1 MKRLILSLFLI
12 APLMGLAQE
21 SQIDSLTNKITY
33 TEVVKTPGT
42 KVQLFDKAMEWLATS
57 FKLVNDVVQI
67 KDKEAGKIVASLLVY
82 SCEEGRVYANII
94 ILIKDDK
101 FKYTITDL
109 VFNGKGNFRS
119 WQFEAD
125 PAKANITKRGVRNI
139 KDNAFLRVQNLIQSL
154 KSKMSSPNSVS
165 EF

>member
-1 MKRLILSLFLI
+1 MKKLILSLFLI
-12 APLMGLAQE
+12 VPLVGLAQE
-21 SQIDSLTNKITY
+21 SQIDSLTQKIIY

-42 KVQLFDKAMEWLATS
+42 KVQLFDKAMEWFATS
-57 FKLVNDVVQI
+57 FKMINDVVQI
-67 KDKEAGKIVASLLVY
+67 KDKEAGKIVGSLLVY
-82 SCEEGRVYANII
+82 SCDEGRVYANII
-94 ILIKDDK
+94 ILLKDDK

-109 VFNGKGNFRS
+109 AFKGKEHFRS

-125 PAKANITKRGVRNI
+125 PSRANITKRAVRNI

-154 KSKMSSPNSVS
+154 KFKMSVPNSAS